1 MKTILLS
8 ALLISSVYAS
18 AQNVNI
24 PDVAFK
30 NHLVN
35 FTTADVNNDGE
46 ISYSEAFGYIGTMNL
61 NGVSVYDMT
70 GIEAF
75 GQIGYINVSG
85 TPITS
90 LNTSGNFDLIELD
103 CTNCSGLTS
112 LDLSNNVFIQDVKA
126 PNCSLNSLL
135 LPNSNS

>member
-1 MKTILLS
+1 
-8 ALLISSVYAS
+8 
-18 AQNVNI
+18 
-24 PDVAFK
+24 
-30 NHLVN
+30 
-35 FTTADVNNDGE
+35 
-46 ISYSEAFGYIGTMNL
+46 MNL